1 MGVENA
7 VGTVMPISSSTS
19 NVLAGVS
26 APSEVLAE
34 SDTFAT
40 PATDGADAV
49 EEATQDGALRSRSD

>member
-7 VGTVMPISSSTS
+7 VGTVVPISSSTS
-19 NVLAGVS
+19 NILAGVS

-34 SDTFAT
+34 SDPFA
-40 PATDGADAV
+40 AAAADGADAV